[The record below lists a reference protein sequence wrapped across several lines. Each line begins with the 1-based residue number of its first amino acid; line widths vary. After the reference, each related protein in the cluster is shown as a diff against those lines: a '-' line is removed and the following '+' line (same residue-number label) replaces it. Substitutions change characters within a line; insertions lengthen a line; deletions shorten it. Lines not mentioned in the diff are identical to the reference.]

1 VCQHARHVDE
11 HHRPDA
17 RRGVTLVPLP
27 TAQGA
32 AADFLWSSAVLL
44 TGPRGWYLVR
54 RNPALAFF
62 PDYWALPGGQL
73 DVPIDG
79 PPPPDAVWHT
89 SLANCALRELFEEV
103 GVAPAPLAAELARVD
118 GGREALRAALLG
130 EGASER
136 AAAHAFARSL
146 AAASGAR
153 AALDPLTFATTPRFA
168 LRRFRTFFFECVC
181 PSDEQPT
188 VVHGELVEGAWFE
201 PRELLAR
208 WRRGGLSIVP
218 PVVALLEALERHGDW
233 PRARAAAAAHSF
245 AVDRGALHVVSPA
258 PGIAMAPLRTRTI
271 PPATTTNCYVLG
283 NERAFVIDPA
293 SDDEGTDTAALIA
306 YLETR
311 RAALAGVVVTHHHP
325 DHVGAVAEVAEHFA
339 LPVFAH
345 PRTLERLPSA
355 PQDARPLAD
364 GDVLDLGR
372 TPSGSASWHATVH
385 HTPGHADGHVCLV
398 ESNARALIAGDLV
411 STLSTIVI
419 DPPEGHLAT
428 YLASLTRMAA
438 LELGPLLPS
447 HGPAAAHGRRLI
459 EAYLRHRAQREARLV
474 AALARGPRHTE
485 AELLAVVYDDTP
497 PALSG
502 LAARSL
508 LAGLLKLAEEGRAR
522 RVGAAWAAAGE
533 AV

>member
-1 VCQHARHVDE
+1 M
-11 HHRPDA
+11 
-17 RRGVTLVPLP
+17 TLVPLP

-32 AADFLWSSAVLL
+32 ATDFLWSSAVLL

-79 PPPPDAVWHT
+79 PPPPHADWAA

-103 GVAPAPLAAELARVD
+103 GVAPPELARELAFESD
-118 GGREALRAALLG
+118 GREALRAALLG
-130 EGASER
+130 DGESER
-136 AAAHAFARSL
+136 AAARRFASALSR
-146 AAASGAR
+146 ASSAR
-153 AALDPLTFATTPRFA
+153 AALAPLTFATTPRFA
-168 LRRFRTFFFECVC
+168 LRRFRTFFFELACPQGETPCVV
-181 PSDEQPT
+181 D
-188 VVHGELVEGAWFE
+188 GELVEGDWFE

-233 PRARAAAAAHSF
+233 PRARATAAAHSL

-271 PPATTTNCYVLG
+271 PPATTTNCYVVG
-283 NERAFVIDPA
+283 TRRAYVIDPA
-293 SDDEGTDTAALIA
+293 CTDAGETQALVA

-311 RAALAGVVVTHHHP
+311 RTDLVGIVVTHHHP
-325 DHVGAVAEVAEHFA
+325 DHVGAVAAVAQHFA

-345 PRTLERLPSA
+345 SRTLERLPE
-355 PQDARPLAD
+355 PPRDAHALAD
-364 GDVLDLGR
+364 GDLLDLGVS
-372 TPSGSASWHATVH
+372 PSGAPGWFATVH

-428 YLASLTRMAA
+428 YLASLARMAA

-447 HGPAAAHGRRLI
+447 HGPAAARGARVI
-459 EAYLRHRAQREARLV
+459 ETYLRHRGQREARLV
-474 AALARGPRHTE
+474 AALARGPRQTE
-485 AELLAVVYDDTP
+485 SELLGVVYDDTP
-497 PALSG
+497 PALHG

-522 RVGAAWAAAGE
+522 RDGAAWSAAD
-533 AV
+533 